1 MFWSAGQRRV
11 GSGVAVLQAQGG
23 SDSSGVAV
31 EFICNSIAVDEFI
44 CLITLNDKPIGPA
57 ALWHMDRQTVSSI
70 LLLLC
75 PYICSTY
82 YVRYVEYKYRSAR
95 NSENV

>member
-1 MFWSAGQRRV
+1 MLQAQGSSDSSGVAVEFICSV

-44 CLITLNDKPIGPA
+44 CLITLNEFI
-57 ALWHMDRQTVSSI
+57 
-70 LLLLC
+70 
-75 PYICSTY
+75 
-82 YVRYVEYKYRSAR
+82 
-95 NSENV
+95 